1 MQNQN
6 TAIDAILPAGGR
18 IEGEF
23 ARQAGSDIKALIRLN
38 GATLLHRTVQTLRET
53 GRVRR
58 IVVIGPE
65 AVQKEAH
72 EAGADGTIAEGES
85 GTENIYRGAAWLQEQ
100 NSAAS
105 RLVVAATDLPF
116 LTANGLTR
124 YLAAC
129 PPDADVTVPVITQ
142 AAFEAEYP
150 GSGSVFVPLRPEP
163 VTIGCVFLLNAVVL
177 PNVRPRLEQFFAL
190 RKSQIGMARMLGAA
204 FTVRYLLHRLT
215 VPDIEAQCRRLLH
228 CNGVAVAGS
237 PPELAFDIDLPA
249 EFEYALAHSA
259 APLSHS

>member
-1 MQNQN
+1 MQNQD

-23 ARQAGSDIKALIRLN
+23 ARRAGTDIKALIRLN
-38 GATLLHRTVQTLRET
+38 GETLLHRTVQTLRET

-65 AVQKEAH
+65 AVQQEAR
-72 EAGADGTIAEGES
+72 EAGADGTIAEGAT
-85 GTENIYRGAAWLQEQ
+85 GTENIYRGAEWLQTQ
-100 NSAAS
+100 NPAAS
-105 RLVVAATDLPF
+105 RILIAATDLPF
-116 LTANGLTR
+116 LTAGALTE
-124 YLAAC
+124 YFAAC

-163 VTIGCVFLLNAVVL
+163 VTTGCVFLLNAEVL
-177 PNVRPRLEQFFAL
+177 TALRPRLEQFFAS
-190 RKSQIGMARMLGAA
+190 RKSQIGMARLLGAG
-204 FTVRYLLHRLT
+204 FVVRYLLHRLT
-215 VPDIEAQCRRLLH
+215 ISDIEAQCRRLLH
-228 CNGVAVAGS
+228 CKGVAVPGS